1 MEIFSKINT
10 TAVFSLGFYEPWL
23 SSWVLSPYCLSYYK
37 IFQNIAAY
45 RAGIPCFHVPDSKLN
60 YLHFSSV
67 QSAVW
72 WNSLN
77 NPGAW
82 MIPSRVGEPRAPG
95 STLIFPYFHFGQRQA
110 QAGLETS
117 GYFTTSQYQWGS
129 LLMISNEKDS
139 NFLFW
144 FWSIGTIK
152 TCREHTYLTLP
163 AITSV
168 SVICY
173 VRDIFQDDEQD
184 IFFQSTHKMKPH
196 NIVDDQMQKRI
207 LSIRFA
213 PKSNSKHPC
222 SVFQAWNQTK

>member
-1 MEIFSKINT
+1 MSFQSVVSERLNKNIP
-10 TAVFSLGFYEPWL
+10 AE
-23 SSWVLSPYCLSYYK
+23 YK
-37 IFQNIAAY
+37 DFM
-45 RAGIPCFHVPDSKLN
+45 FPDSELN
-60 YLHFSSV
+60 NLHFSLV
-67 QSAVW
+67 QSSRIPW
-72 WNSLN
+72 ILRSQDHNDT
-77 NPGAW
+77 
-82 MIPSRVGEPRAPG
+82 IPSGGAPS
-95 STLIFPYFHFGQRQA
+95 STLIFPYFHFGQREA
-110 QAGLETS
+110 QTGLETS
-117 GYFTTSQYQWGS
+117 GYFTTSQCQWGS

-196 NIVDDQMQKRI
+196 NIVDDQMQKII